1 TARGSRAP
9 PRACARSET
18 RAARTT
24 LSPLSWSASR
34 ASDRL
39 AQRLR
44 GDCAADR
51 RQRGL
56 QRRER
61 GVFVDAA
68 GARLLAADLDG
79 HRRQRLRLP
88 AGRHRV
94 LVELD
99 DVDADAEAPVHGVDE
114 RLDEALAFT
123 RQHELRAAGGHAEL
137 AVRAL
142 RFRMQVVALEL
153 PALGNPEKM
162 FLEQRAN
169 LPRRDLFAGRI
180 GLGLHDSAHGRV
192 QPLRQRDAVI
202 ALEHESDAA
211 LARLAVDAHDLLV
224 APPEIGG
231 V

>member
-24 LSPLSWSASR
+24 LSPLSSRASR

-61 GVFVDAA
+61 GVLVDAA

-79 HRRQRLRLP
+79 HRRQRLRFP

-114 RLDEALAFT
+114 RLYEALAFT
-123 RQHELRAAGGHAEL
+123 RQHELRAARSQTEL
-137 AVRAL
+137 AMRAL
-142 RFRMQVVALEL
+142 RFRMQVVTLEL
-153 PALGNPEKM
+153 PALGNAEEM
-162 FLEQRAN
+162 LLEQRAN
-169 LPRRDLFAGRI
+169 LPRRDLFADCI
-180 GLGLHDSAHGRV
+180 DLGLHDAADGRV
-192 QPLRQRDAVI
+192 QPFRQRDAMV
-202 ALEHESDAA
+202 ALEHKSDAA
-211 LARLAVDAHDLLV
+211 FARLAV
-224 APPEIGG
+224 
-231 V
+231 